1 MRYCCVY
8 EASFASSVV
17 LGMYTSHHTFMHIF
31 GMHAGGCALLML
43 PRTVFGDEPIYK
55 ACVIYAF
62 DWTLEGFARGELLV
76 VCVRVDHGDM
86 PK

>member
-31 GMHAGGCALLML
+31 GMHAGGCALLTL
-43 PRTVFGDEPIYK
+43 PRTVFKDEPICK
-55 ACVIYAF
+55 ACAISF
-62 DWTLEGFARGELLV
+62 DWAREGFDRGELLLI
-76 VCVRVDHGDM
+76 CVTVDHDDM